1 MTSEQYVKLFYPDA
15 FCGYNSKK
23 RKYAV
28 AIEQDEEQIII
39 GESEFFESIAWKNA
53 KDWVCSQRKKQKHN
67 TV

>member
-15 FCGYNSKK
+15 FCGYNQKK

-28 AIEQDEEQIII
+28 AIEKDEEQIII

-53 KDWVCSQRKKQKHN
+53 QDYLKKQP
-67 TV
+67 

>member
-1 MTSEQYVKLFYPDA
+1 MTPEQYVKQFYPNA
-15 FCGYNSKK
+15 FCGYYIKK

-53 KDWVCSQRKKQKHN
+53 KDWVRSQCKKQKHN